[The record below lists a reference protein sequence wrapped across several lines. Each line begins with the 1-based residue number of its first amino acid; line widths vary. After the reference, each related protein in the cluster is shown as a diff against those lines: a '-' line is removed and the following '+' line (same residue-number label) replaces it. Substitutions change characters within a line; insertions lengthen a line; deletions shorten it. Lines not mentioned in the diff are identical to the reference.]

1 MSFVVGFQGGE
12 GVVPE
17 VDLLWIGRIPWE
29 GGGRFPVVPEVG
41 SLGRGVVLNDPDDDP
56 NTPRRAR
63 YLWRG
68 RGLVE
73 WRC

>member
-17 VDLLWIGRIPWE
+17 VDLLWMGRIPGE
-29 GGGRFPVVPEVG
+29 GGGRFPVVPELFPWG
-41 SLGRGVVLNDPDDDP
+41 EGVVLNDPDDDP
-56 NTPRRAR
+56 NTPRRTHS
-63 YLWRG
+63 LWRG

-73 WRC
+73 